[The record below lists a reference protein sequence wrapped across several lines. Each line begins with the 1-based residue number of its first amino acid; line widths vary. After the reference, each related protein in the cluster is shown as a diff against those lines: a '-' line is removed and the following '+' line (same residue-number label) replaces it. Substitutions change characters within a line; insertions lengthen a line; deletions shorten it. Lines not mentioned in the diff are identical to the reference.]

1 LRVPDDDLN
10 VPPHRIEGA
19 PGFDA
24 RKPEVSL
31 EHVREVLDQTRRA
44 LIRTQRRVERNDQQW
59 KSLSLRLTALWILV
73 LTAIVIFGLLTWY
86 QLVIQKRP

>member
-10 VPPHRIEGA
+10 VTPHRIEGA

-31 EHVREVLDQTRRA
+31 DHVREKLDQTRRA
-44 LIRTQRRVERNDQQW
+44 LIRTQRHVERSEQQW
-59 KSLSLRLTALWILV
+59 KSLSRRLTALWIV
-73 LTAIVIFGLLTWY
+73 VITAMVFFGLLTLY
-86 QLVIQKRP
+86 LIQRKP